1 MKGKQVPNAN
11 ERHRSVAL
19 LFLPMMPYPLPSIIE
34 GKLLINEEKKVFEKI
49 KKSI

>member
-1 MKGKQVPNAN
+1 MPNAN
-11 ERHRSVAL
+11 ERHRGVAL
-19 LFLPMMPYPLPSIIE
+19 PFLPMMLFPLPSIIE